1 MRCEVI
7 IRERP
12 GTGPAAVPSS
22 TSLVPLASF
31 SAVYVCCGVQLGPGC
46 LRNTLFSR
54 SRDDRGRRQT
64 GQQAARESP
73 DGLDVSVT
81 ISLPDVPAL
90 AVGSYDFV

>member
-1 MRCEVI
+1 M
-7 IRERP
+7 
-12 GTGPAAVPSS
+12 
-22 TSLVPLASF
+22 
-31 SAVYVCCGVQLGPGC
+31 
-46 LRNTLFSR
+46 FSR